1 MITRHR
7 LSADFGL
14 DTIHKHKTYV
24 VCKFMLTELIGT
36 PVRGIGYRYSQCF
49 LVHFDVNLP
58 LSMTSPVCS

>member
-24 VCKFMLTELIGT
+24 VCKFMWTELIGT
-36 PVRGIGYRYSQCF
+36 PVQGIEYWYLQW
-49 LVHFDVNLP
+49 L
-58 LSMTSPVCS
+58 

>member
-24 VCKFMLTELIGT
+24 VCEFMWTELIGT
-36 PVRGIGYRYSQCF
+36 PVRGIEYIGT
-49 LVHFDVNLP
+49 LTMV
-58 LSMTSPVCS
+58 